1 MAAGLLPIQPQSL
14 ARSSSRLALPS
25 LSPPGPPDVVSAPR
39 SCLVPS
45 AGPLFSLCSPA
56 GHSYPRQG
64 RLSLLI
70 FHFKGHVLREAL
82 PSSSV
87 PKSHPRT
94 LSHVCSKVAPPP
106 PWLSPP
112 YPSPHLARGSPHL
125 PSPGCGVVSNS
136 GPWRLSLDGTTGEA
150 RHHLQSMA
158 FSSS

>member
-45 AGPLFSLCSPA
+45 AGPLFSLFPPA
-56 GHSYPRQG
+56 GRSYPRQG
-64 RLSLLI
+64 CLSLLI
-70 FHFKGHVLREAL
+70 FHFKGHVLGEAL
-82 PSSSV
+82 PGSSV

-106 PWLSPP
+106 PMAQSSLPLSSPRQGFSSSPQPWL
-112 YPSPHLARGSPHL
+112 RG
-125 PSPGCGVVSNS
+125 VSNS